1 MWRSVEGAAS
11 RSPSSGSLP
20 DGAVGQTSKTVGADR
35 VAFRGAGPPAGGLGA
50 CEEHSC
56 PHHGFWV
63 APRTDHSCR
72 GFRGFPAVLVRV
84 EEAGLVWVVP
94 R

>member
-35 VAFRGAGPPAGGLGA
+35 VASRVQGRRQAVWAVRSVRAPAPWFLGRA
-50 CEEHSC
+50 KN
-56 PHHGFWV
+56 
-63 APRTDHSCR
+63 
-72 GFRGFPAVLVRV
+72 
-84 EEAGLVWVVP
+84 
-94 R
+94 